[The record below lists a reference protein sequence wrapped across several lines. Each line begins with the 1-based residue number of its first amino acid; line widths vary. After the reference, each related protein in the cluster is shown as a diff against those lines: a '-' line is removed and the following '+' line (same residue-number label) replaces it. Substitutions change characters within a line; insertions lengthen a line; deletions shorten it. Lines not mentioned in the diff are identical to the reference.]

1 MRITL
6 ILLIASALLAG
17 CEDSNAP
24 AKPTAKSTDSA
35 AAIKNPAANPKGA
48 TPQTLVRN
56 VHALEK
62 TDEQCDADGCPKV
75 DLQWLTF
82 ENQAELNDSIT
93 QHLAAMLIHNE
104 DNPSHDVRIEDLADA
119 FLQDASDMAMASR
132 QGWEL
137 TATVKKQGRRGD
149 VITLSMETY
158 EYTGGAHGLPSV
170 QYFHWDLAKQQSV
183 KLNDML
189 VPGQQAAFWEKA
201 REQHTAW
208 LNKENLDQAFRD
220 SWPFDKT
227 DNVFFTDKGLVLQY
241 NVYHI
246 APYAMGQPTLTIPY
260 SDLDGILRA
269 PYL

>member
-82 ENQAELNDSIT
+82 ENQAELNDAIT

-137 TATVKKQGRRGD
+137 TATVKKQGRRD
-149 VITLSMETY
+149 RK
-158 EYTGGAHGLPSV
+158 SV
-170 QYFHWDLAKQQSV
+170 V
-183 KLNDML
+183 
-189 VPGQQAAFWEKA
+189 
-201 REQHTAW
+201 
-208 LNKENLDQAFRD
+208 
-220 SWPFDKT
+220 
-227 DNVFFTDKGLVLQY
+227 
-241 NVYHI
+241 
-246 APYAMGQPTLTIPY
+246 
-260 SDLDGILRA
+260 
-269 PYL
+269 

>member
-1 MRITL
+1 MRMTF
-6 ILLIASALLAG
+6 LLLLATALLAG
-17 CEDSNAP
+17 CDDPDAP
-24 AKPTAKSTDSA
+24 AKPADNPPTTNKSDA
-35 AAIKNPAANPKGA
+35 AQTGAAPE
-48 TPQTLVRN
+48 TLVRI
-56 VHALEK
+56 VHTLNK

-82 ENQAELNDSIT
+82 ENQPALNDAIT
-93 QHLAAMLIHNE
+93 QNLAAMLIQDEGNAT
-104 DNPSHDVRIEDLADA
+104 HDGTIEGLADA
-119 FLQDASDMAMASR
+119 FLQDASDMAMASE

-137 TATVKKQGRRGD
+137 NATVKKQGRRGD
-149 VITLSMETY
+149 LVTLSMETY

-183 KLNDML
+183 KLGDLL
-189 VPGQQAAFWEKA
+189 VPGQQSAFWEKA

-208 LNKENLDQAFRD
+208 LDEENLDQAFRD

-227 DNVFFTDKGLVLQY
+227 DNVFFSDEGMVLQY

-260 SDLDGILRA
+260 AELEGIVRGQ
-269 PYL
+269 YLPQQ